1 MACARSVASWSS
13 GRCIPSGRCRRRG
26 GNRGV
31 VARCSASPS
40 TVSSPYPEGDW
51 RNEALAASLSD
62 EGRAHREAA
71 GRNHTYALK
80 LAYDGEAYLGFQYQP
95 KGKTVQGEVE
105 RALTKLTGHDR
116 EFLSMQASGRTDTG
130 VHARGQI
137 LHFYTKEPVPDL
149 ERFHKSLNGIMPK
162 DVRCVEVMRPHPA
175 FHARFHAVRKT
186 YHYFLDPRLVL
197 DPFVRRHALHCGW
210 KPPSVERLRQA
221 AAVFVG
227 THDFTSFSNKSRDK
241 TLVRSPTRT
250 IYRFDVV
257 EQPDGLIRLE
267 VEGNGFLYRMVRNM
281 VGALMLA
288 ATGED
293 GKFTAEDLKDM
304 LEGKDRGVAPM
315 GAPPHGLFLHEVVYP
330 AELLEWEP
338 EEGHNV
344 I

>member
-1 MACARSVASWSS
+1 M
-13 GRCIPSGRCRRRG
+13 
-26 GNRGV
+26 
-31 VARCSASPS
+31 
-40 TVSSPYPEGDW
+40 
-51 RNEALAASLSD
+51 
-62 EGRAHREAA
+62 
-71 GRNHTYALK
+71 
-80 LAYDGEAYLGFQYQP
+80 
-95 KGKTVQGEVE
+95 
-105 RALTKLTGHDR
+105 
-116 EFLSMQASGRTDTG
+116 
-130 VHARGQI
+130 
-137 LHFYTKEPVPDL
+137 
-149 ERFHKSLNGIMPK
+149 
-162 DVRCVEVMRPHPA
+162 
-175 FHARFHAVRKT
+175 
-186 YHYFLDPRLVL
+186 L

-210 KPPSVERLRQA
+210 KPPSVERLREA

-293 GKFTAEDLKDM
+293 GKFTAEDLRDM

-338 EEGHNV
+338 DEGHNV

>member
-1 MACARSVASWSS
+1 MACTSSVASCAPVQ
-13 GRCIPSGRCRRRG
+13 RIPTGCRRRIS
-26 GNRGV
+26 NHRSV
-31 VARCSASPS
+31 VRCSASPS
-40 TVSSPYPEGDW
+40 TVPNPYPEGDW
-51 RNEALAASLSD
+51 RNEALVASMSD
-62 EGRAHREAA
+62 EGRAHREAK

-105 RALTKLTGHDR
+105 RALTKLTGHER
-116 EFLSMQASGRTDTG
+116 EFLGMQASGRTDTG

-137 LHFYTKEPVPDL
+137 LHFYTKESIADL
-149 ERFHKSLNGIMPK
+149 ARFHKSINGIMPK
-162 DVRCVEVMRPHPA
+162 DIRCVEVMRPHPA

-210 KPPSVERLRQA
+210 KPPDVEKLREA
-221 AAVFVG
+221 AGVFVG

-241 TLVRSPTRT
+241 NVVRSPRRT
-250 IYRFDVV
+250 IFRFDVV

-281 VGALMLA
+281 VGAMMLA
-288 ATGED
+288 ATSE
-293 GKFTAEDLKDM
+293 GKFTAEDLRDM
-304 LEGKDRGVAPM
+304 LEGKNRSVAPM

-330 AELLEWEP
+330 KELLEWEP
-338 EEGHNV
+338 DEHPN
-344 I
+344 IN